1 MTTLNKNPYD
11 LIVITG
17 PTATGKTRL
26 AALLADQLH
35 AEVISADSRQV
46 YRGMDIGTGKD
57 LNEYTVDGR
66 IIPVHLVDM
75 VEPGYEYNVFE
86 YQENFHKAFEHIR
99 KRHKEA
105 IMCGGTGMYI
115 EAALAKYRL
124 LRVPIN
130 TSLRNQLEDLT
141 SEELVSKL
149 SSLKKL
155 HNTTDITDRKRLI
168 RAIEIEEYNS
178 THKNSND
185 VSPSFTYIIFGVS
198 LPREVIR
205 QRITDRLHSRLKE
218 GMISEVEKLLKKG
231 IKPGQLKFYGLE
243 YKYVSQYV
251 IGEITYDQMF
261 GELNTA
267 IHQFSKRQMTWF
279 RRMERNGFVINW
291 IDGEMPNEQKISYI
305 LETLAK

>member
-66 IIPVHLVDM
+66 IIPLHLVDM
-75 VEPGYEYNVFE
+75 VAPGYEYNVFE
-86 YQENFHKAFEHIR
+86 YQENFLKAFEHIR
-99 KRHKEA
+99 KRHKQA

-141 SEELVSKL
+141 LEELVSKL

-178 THKNSND
+178 THNISND
-185 VSPSFTYIIFGVS
+185 AYPSFKYIIFGVS

-205 QRITDRLHSRLKE
+205 QRITDRLHTRLKE

-231 IKPGQLKFYGLE
+231 IKPEQLKFYGLE

-261 GELNTA
+261 EGLNTA
-267 IHQFSKRQMTWF
+267 IRQFSKRQMTWF
-279 RRMERNGFVINW
+279 RRMERNGFIINW
-291 IDGEMPNEQKISYI
+291 IDGEMPNEQKIAHIVES
-305 LETLAK
+305 LAK